1 MKTGGPQYT
10 SRTWKTS
17 VAAERM
23 ELGKEWCEMKLE
35 NSAHTGYDCQLENA
49 GEPLEK
55 WQESD
60 RNDRSTRGELV
71 SWLEVKS
78 TRIITIQTLTLQGEE
93 RWGRDTGLGVRA
105 GLVGFRPA

>member
-1 MKTGGPQYT
+1 MQTLKTGGPQCT

-17 VAAERM
+17 VVAERM

-35 NSAHTGYDCQLENA
+35 NSEHTGYDCQLENA

-60 RNDRSTRGELV
+60 RMGF
-71 SWLEVKS
+71 
-78 TRIITIQTLTLQGEE
+78 TL
-93 RWGRDTGLGVRA
+93 
-105 GLVGFRPA
+105 

>member
-1 MKTGGPQYT
+1 M
-10 SRTWKTS
+10 
-17 VAAERM
+17 VAERM

-60 RNDRSTRGELV
+60 KMGF
-71 SWLEVKS
+71 
-78 TRIITIQTLTLQGEE
+78 TL
-93 RWGRDTGLGVRA
+93 
-105 GLVGFRPA
+105 